1 MPSVIVTPPTA
12 VEPTPN
18 PTSTSCP
25 NTPSPIT
32 PDEPAAPSP
41 APLLLKTTPTAE
53 PTGAI
58 PLVTTERHCHT
69 HTHTHTHTMG
79 HKTRKGILY
88 TTAFFVPPL
97 AVYFRRGTDKDFA
110 LNILLTILGWYVL
123 SRPPPFP
130 IHPVYPSQTLK
141 EWSIRPS
148 QTLRE
153 ESKAHG

>member
-1 MPSVIVTPPTA
+1 MPSVIVTPPIA
-12 VEPTPN
+12 VEPTPTPN
-18 PTSTSCP
+18 PTSTSSP

-41 APLLLKTTPTAE
+41 GPLLLKTTLTAD

-58 PLVTTERHCHT
+58 PFITTERHP
-69 HTHTHTHTMG
+69 HTHTHTMG

-123 SRPPPFP
+123 CHVLPLFLSTP
-130 IHPVYPSQTLK
+130 
-141 EWSIRPS
+141 SIRRRPS
-148 QTLRE
+148 AR
-153 ESKAHG
+153 KAHG